1 MSGGDAVQN
10 ANKPAPGGSVP
21 PPPGPPPPPMPSG
34 QLFAEESAA
43 EQSRAKLF
51 AELNKGEDV
60 TKGLKRVTAD
70 MQTHKNPSLR
80 GAAAPAPV
88 ASKPGLSPKPALAPK
103 AAPEKPPRK
112 ELEGKKWMIE
122 YQKNQT
128 NLVISETEMNQVVY
142 IFKCEG
148 STVQVKG
155 ISSPQLS
162 SPLVGGESSHK
173 KTMVR
178 AFLMG
183 TI

>member
-1 MSGGDAVQN
+1 MQNASKVGSAPSGGSG
-10 ANKPAPGGSVP
+10 PA
-21 PPPGPPPPPMPSG
+21 PPGPPPPPMPMG

-60 TKGLKRVTAD
+60 TRGLKRVTAD
-70 MQTHKNPSLR
+70 MQTHKNPTLR
-80 GAAAPAPV
+80 TVGAPPAV
-88 ASKPGLSPKPALAPK
+88 ATANKPGLSPKPGLVK
-103 AAPEKPPRK
+103 AVPEKPPRK

-128 NLVISETEMNQVVY
+128 NLVINETEMNQVVY

-155 ISSPQLS
+155 IPSENSKIRP
-162 SPLVGGESSHK
+162 
-173 KTMVR
+173 
-178 AFLMG
+178 
-183 TI
+183 

>member
-1 MSGGDAVQN
+1 MVVEPREILNVMSGCTSITGGDAVQN
-10 ANKPAPGGSVP
+10 ASKAGPAPSGGVP

-34 QLFAEESAA
+34 QLFADEASS

-80 GAAAPAPV
+80 TTAAPAP
-88 ASKPGLSPKPALAPK
+88 SSSPKPGLAPKPGPVAK

-112 ELEGKKWMIE
+112 ELDGKKWMIE

-155 ISSPQLS
+155 IENLIK
-162 SPLVGGESSHK
+162 V
-173 KTMVR
+173 
-178 AFLMG
+178 
-183 TI
+183 